1 MRFLRFAAEG
11 ARGNEAMPGKKRTL
25 RDEIASL
32 VADTVDSHTD
42 VDPDAGVYDDGL
54 HVDAGYDEE

>member
-1 MRFLRFAAEG
+1 
-11 ARGNEAMPGKKRTL
+11 MPGKKRTL

-32 VADTVDSHTD
+32 VADTVDSRTD